1 MSLSGSDSGNF
12 VVSVKDS
19 HGIHHFEIEAS
30 YANNLKIHSLLHDI
44 SIYIQ
49 NILITCAYVMDSV
62 FVPFINRET
71 LQNPVRAAPWTVT
84 WHLLATRTIPSLVW

>member
-1 MSLSGSDSGNF
+1 MSGSDSGNF

-30 YANNLKIHSLLHDI
+30 YANNQKILSLVDTIDDI

-49 NILITCAYVMDSV
+49 NSLITCVYVMDIV
-62 FVPFINRET
+62 FVMFINRET
-71 LQNPVRAAPWTVT
+71 LQNPVRAAP
-84 WHLLATRTIPSLVW
+84 